1 MVLKPLK
8 AIHYNTICAS
18 FHHQEHSIIIILAQC
33 LFSFC
38 WFLTWLSSFKK
49 VFVTFSIFKSHNV
62 STVLATGV
70 NNEHFC
76 FEIVVILS
84 AEEVGNNYENIF
96 S

>member
-18 FHHQEHSIIIILAQC
+18 FHHQEHSITIIAQHRYTL
-33 LFSFC
+33 LFSSC

-49 VFVTFSIFKSHNV
+49 VFVTFSSLKSHNI

-70 NNEHFC
+70 NDEHFC
-76 FEIVVILS
+76 FEIVVM
-84 AEEVGNNYENIF
+84 
-96 S
+96 